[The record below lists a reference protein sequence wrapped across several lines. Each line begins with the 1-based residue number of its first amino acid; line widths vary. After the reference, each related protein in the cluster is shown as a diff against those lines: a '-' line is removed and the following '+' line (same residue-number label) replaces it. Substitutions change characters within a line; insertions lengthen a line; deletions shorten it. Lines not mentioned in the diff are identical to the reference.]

1 MKPLNKEEHKK
12 RQKVWLNGYE
22 AGRRDTINNNEEAIN
37 LGNAILEVLDRRYKS
52 INNE

>member
-1 MKPLNKEEHKK
+1 MKPINKGERE
-12 RQKVWLNGYE
+12 RQKVWLEGYD
-22 AGRRDTINNNEEAIN
+22 AGRRDTMNSNEEAIN